1 MGGNIFSKS
10 NKDNNNFNTNTAQK
24 LSNLITPVRVLGIV
38 LDDSHPL
45 FDFYGGWNALGVIQ
59 YESINNLGKSYD
71 SNIESNK
78 NAPIA
83 FPASP
88 NLKNYPLINEIVYI
102 LSLPNTEIGENSNST
117 ISYYLN
123 LTSLWNH
130 PHHNAYPSIA
140 NEPSPPQQKDY
151 LQTTAGSAVTTVN
164 DPTKIFLGK
173 TFVER
178 SNIHPLLPFEGDFIQ
193 EGRWGN
199 SIRLGSTVADSPSP
213 TIINN
218 WSETGTNGDPITI
231 IRNGQGEQSKEGWVP
246 ITENIDNDESS
257 VYLTSTQKIPLKASS
272 ISYVSYTSEQPD
284 TPNQYAGKQIIL
296 NSGRLLFN
304 TTTDHIMLSS
314 AKSINL
320 NAVNSVNIDTTKFIT
335 QADNIY
341 LGKESQ
347 ATEPLLLGN
356 STVNVL
362 NILLDTLTQLGTAL
376 TSAVTTPAVLG
387 APSSIPSLQA
397 FGPILSSNIVTLK
410 AQLETIKSKRNFTV

>member
-1 MGGNIFSKS
+1 MSLFEANRYSKI
-10 NKDNNNFNTNTAQK
+10 
-24 LSNLITPVRVLGIV
+24 LPVRIESIV
-38 LDDSHPL
+38 LDESHPRFKEL
-45 FDFYGGWNALGVIQ
+45 GEWNSLGAIEYTVIDNPNKL
-59 YESINNLGKSYD
+59 SILPVAYPIN
-71 SNIESNK
+71 SNI
-78 NAPIA
+78 
-83 FPASP
+83 
-88 NLKNYPLINEIVYI
+88 KNYPLINEIVYLI
-102 LSLPNTEIGENSNST
+102 PLPDNNIGSNNTSKKQ
-117 ISYYLN
+117 YYTN
-123 LTSLWNH
+123 VISLWNH
-130 PHHNAYPSIA
+130 PHHNAYPV
-140 NEPSPPQQKDY
+140 NPNNPPEAQQKDY
-151 LQTTAGSAVTTVN
+151 TQTQQGSVRRVTDQSTE
-164 DPTKIFLGK
+164 IYLGK
-173 TFVER
+173 TFKEKANV
-178 SNIHPLLPFEGDFIQ
+178 HPLLPFEGDFIN

-199 SIRLGSTVADSPSP
+199 SIRLGSTVTNSPS
-213 TIINN
+213 TISNN
-218 WSETGTNGDPITI
+218 WSSVGTNGDPLTI
-231 IRNGQGEQSKEGWVP
+231 IRNGQPSEEIQPKNVSGSGWIP
-246 ITENIDNDESS
+246 ITENINNDDSS
-257 VYLTSTQKIPLKASS
+257 IYLTSTQKIPLEASS
-272 ISYVSYTSEQPD
+272 ISYVSYTNEQPD
-284 TPNQYAGKQIIL
+284 APNQYAGKQIIL

-320 NAVNSVNIDTTKFIT
+320 NAVDSVNIDTTKFIT